1 MRERLIHKVSV
12 RLSSSDYNR
21 LIAVG
26 GKDPIWLRAA
36 IRSHI
41 RVCECLTHKVNSEIR
56 GDPNRPD
63 PGAPES
69 AEIEEEGAIL
79 MVRD

>member
-1 MRERLIHKVSV
+1 MRERLTGTVAV

-26 GKDPIWLRAA
+26 GKDAVWLRAA

-41 RVCECLTHKVNSEIR
+41 LVCESLSHKVNSGEMR
-56 GDPNRPD
+56 VS
-63 PGAPES
+63 ES
-69 AEIEEEGAIL
+69 EP
-79 MVRD
+79 